1 MLNPDERMVRGLSIA
16 VIVLSAVALA
26 GCLLLFFVLGV
37 GSAMLADPN
46 ASFIVAHND
55 PEFMEALAY
64 HGDTEAALVFTMLGL
79 GLAALGVAWL
89 AIGHIVVLVAG
100 IIGLRSCTRPQT
112 RTTAFGWSIAGAILS
127 LLCGNLITMGLLI
140 GSAVYLNKL
149 RAPQQPMPPYQPP
162 MPPAQPMQP

>member
-1 MLNPDERMVRGLSIA
+1 MLNPDERMVRGLSVA

-26 GCLLLFFVLGV
+26 GCLLLFLALGV

-64 HGDTEAALVFTMLGL
+64 NGDTEAAIVFTMLGL
-79 GLAALGVAWL
+79 GVAALGVAWL
-89 AIGHIVVLVAG
+89 AIGHIVVLVGG
-100 IIGLRSCTRPQT
+100 IVGLRSCTRPQT
-112 RTTAFGWSIAGAILS
+112 RNMAFGWSIAGAVLS

-162 MPPAQPMQP
+162 MPPAQPTQP